1 MKKNNK
7 KLFII
12 IGIIAVLLLVAV
24 LFIVRS
30 NNNKKEISLSER
42 KWIEDNKKSMIDIY
56 VMNELP
62 IFTSSEND
70 IFLSFLD
77 YFEAET
83 GLSLNK
89 VSYSLNSTLPT
100 GDYIFKIINE
110 VDDLG
115 RNDLLFYEDSYVI
128 MSKTNKKIQD
138 LSNLSGYKIG
148 VITSNMTSV
157 TEYLTYGNN
166 LTFANYEDDVQLLN
180 AFDSE
185 EVDYIVVP
193 KNRYLKEMVTK
204 NYYIVNNLSSL
215 SNKYVLSLS
224 DNSNDSKLNS
234 IFVKL
239 YNKWYKNNFKKKFS
253 QNMNDFYF
261 KSKEID
267 DKAISTFKGKK
278 YIYGYVE
285 NIPYEI
291 SNNKGLNLE
300 FLKGFESFAGV
311 EFQLKKYNSVKD
323 LKEAYDAGDVDIIF
337 NYYGFDSSSSNET
350 ISVYNSSYVILTHI
364 NNNVT
369 VDSWASLADKEVYAL
384 KDTALT
390 TYVNNNT
397 KATVKTYSKIKNL
410 LKNKEPL
417 ILLDLNTYNYYKN
430 SRLRDY
436 YIVFEGTLDLNYNF
450 LVKRD
455 NTNNIFSE
463 AFQYYLSNINHTE
476 FKNKGMSNVLSNNV
490 LQSISLFYYAVAAG
504 ILVMFLAL
512 LRLRKEKK
520 VKISEEKSRYI
531 DPLTSLKNRNY
542 LNVNLDKWDNN
553 KVYPQ
558 AILVIDLNDL
568 KDINNELGY
577 QEGDVVI
584 KAAANI
590 LINNQLKN
598 TDIIRTDGNEF
609 MIYMVGYNE
618 EQVVLYMRKLYK
630 LMKDL
635 PHEKGATLGYSMI
648 LNDIKLIE
656 DAINDAV
663 LEIKKSKDG
672 KGKNK

>member
-12 IGIIAVLLLVAV
+12 IGIIAVVLIIAILL
-24 LFIVRS
+24 IMRI
-30 NNNKKEISLSER
+30 NKNSTELSLSEK
-42 KWIEDNKKSMIDIY
+42 KWIEDNKNSMVDIY
-56 VMNELP
+56 VMNDLP
-62 IFTSSEND
+62 LFSSSEND
-70 IFLSFLD
+70 IFLSFLS

-89 VSYSLNSTLPT
+89 VSYSLNSSVPT
-100 GDYIFKIINE
+100 GDYLFKIVNE
-110 VDDLG
+110 VDDIG
-115 RNDLLFYEDSYVI
+115 RNDLLFYEDNYVI
-128 MSKTNKKIQD
+128 LSKTNKKIQD
-138 LSNLSGYKIG
+138 LTELSNYKIG
-148 VITSNMTSV
+148 VLTSNLSSV
-157 TEYLTYGNN
+157 TEYLAYGNN
-166 LTFANYEDDVQLLN
+166 LTFTNYEDDVQLLN
-180 AFDSE
+180 AFSAD
-185 EVDYIVVP
+185 EVNYVVVP
-193 KNRYLKEMVTK
+193 KNRYLKEIVTN
-204 NYYIVNNLSSL
+204 NYYVVNNLSNL
-215 SNKYVLSLS
+215 SNKYVLSVS
-224 DNSNDSKLNS
+224 NDNSKLDS
-234 IFVKL
+234 IFTKL
-239 YNKWYKNNFKKKFS
+239 YTKWYNNNFKKLFS
-253 QNMNDFYF
+253 KNLNDYYF
-261 KSKEID
+261 KTKEID
-267 DKAISTFKGKK
+267 DRTISAFKGKK

-291 SNNKGLNLE
+291 SNSKGLNLE

-311 EFQLKKYNSVKD
+311 EFQLKKYNSVKA
-323 LKEAYDAGDVDIIF
+323 LEDAFEEGDVDIIF

-350 ISVYNSSYVILTHI
+350 INVYNSSYVILTHI
-364 NNNVT
+364 DNNVT
-369 VDSWASLADKEVYAL
+369 VDSWASLAGKEVYAL

-390 TYVNNNT
+390 TYINNNT
-397 KATVKTYSKIKNL
+397 KATVKTYAKIKNL

-417 ILLDLNTYNYYKN
+417 VLLDLNTYNYYKN
-430 SRLRDY
+430 SELRDY

-455 NTNNIFSE
+455 STNNTFSE

-476 FKNKGMSNVLSNNV
+476 FKNRGMSKIIGNNFFES
-490 LQSISLFYYAVAAG
+490 LSLFYYALFAG
-504 ILVMFLAL
+504 IVVILIAIF
-512 LRLRKEKK
+512 RFKKERK
-520 VKISEEKSRYI
+520 VKITEEKSRYI

-542 LNVNLDKWDNN
+542 LNVNIDKWDEN

-558 AILVIDLNDL
+558 AIIVIDLNDL

-577 QEGDVVI
+577 QEGDTVI
-584 KAAANI
+584 KSAANI

-598 TDIIRTDGNEF
+598 TDIMRTDGNEF

-618 EQVVLYMRKLYK
+618 DQVVLYMRKLYK

-663 LEIKKSKDG
+663 LDIKKNKEGKSK
-672 KGKNK
+672 K

>member
-12 IGIIAVLLLVAV
+12 IGVLAVLLVGGIILWINV
-24 LFIVRS
+24 
-30 NNNKKEISLSER
+30 NNNSKELSLSEK
-42 KWIEDNKKSMIDIY
+42 KWIEDNKNSMIDIY
-56 VMNELP
+56 VMNDLP
-62 IFTSSEND
+62 IFTESEND
-70 IFLSFLD
+70 IFLSFLN

-89 VSYSLNSTLPT
+89 VSYSLNSSLPT
-100 GDYIFKIINE
+100 GDYLFKIINE
-110 VDDLG
+110 VDDIG
-115 RNDLLFYEDSYVI
+115 RNDLLFYEDNYVVL
-128 MSKTNKKIQD
+128 SKTNKKIQD
-138 LSNLSGYKIG
+138 LSELDDYKIG
-148 VITSNMTSV
+148 ALTSNLTSII
-157 TEYLTYGNN
+157 EYLSYGNN
-166 LTFANYEDDVQLLN
+166 LTISNYDDDVQLLN
-180 AFDSE
+180 AFSAD
-185 EVDYIVVP
+185 EVNFIVVP
-193 KNRYLKEMVTK
+193 KNRYLKD
-204 NYYIVNNLSSL
+204 IVNNNYFVVSSLSNL
-215 SNKYVLSLS
+215 SNKYVLQV
-224 DNSNDSKLNS
+224 SNKGNKLDS
-234 IFVKL
+234 IFTKL
-239 YNKWYKNNFKKKFS
+239 YFKWYGNNFKKLFS
-253 QNMNDFYF
+253 KNLDEYYF
-261 KSKEID
+261 KIKNID
-267 DKAISTFKGKK
+267 DRTISAFKGKK

-285 NIPYEI
+285 NVPYEM
-291 SNNKGLNLE
+291 SNNFGLNLE

-311 EFQLKKYNSVKD
+311 EFQFKKYSSVKA
-323 LKEAYDAGDVDIIF
+323 LKNAFDEGKVDIIF

-350 ISVYNSSYVILTHI
+350 INVYNSSYVILTHI

-369 VDSWASLADKEVYAL
+369 VDSWVSLSGKEIYAL

-390 TYVNNNT
+390 AYINNNT
-397 KATVKTYSKIKNL
+397 KATVRTYSKIKNL

-430 SRLRDY
+430 TKLKDY
-436 YIVFEGTLDLNYNF
+436 YIVYEGNLDLSYNF
-450 LVKRD
+450 IVKRD
-455 NTNNIFSE
+455 ATNNVFSDV
-463 AFQYYLSNINHTE
+463 FQYYLLNINHTE
-476 FKNKGMSNVLSNNV
+476 FKNRGMSKIMTTNFFKTLP
-490 LQSISLFYYAVAAG
+490 LFYYAVAAFAVVIVFAG
-504 ILVMFLAL
+504 
-512 LRLRKEKK
+512 LRLKK
-520 VKISEEKSRYI
+520 DKKIRVTEEKSRYI

-542 LNVNLDKWDNN
+542 LSVNLDKWDDN

-558 AILVIDLNDL
+558 AIIVIDLNDL

-590 LINNQLKN
+590 LITNQLKN

-663 LEIKKSKDG
+663 LDIKKNKEGKSK
-672 KGKNK
+672 K

>member
-1 MKKNNK
+1 MKKKKNK

-12 IGIIAVLLLVAV
+12 IGIIAVLLIGGIIIWIKSSSSSTEL
-24 LFIVRS
+24 
-30 NNNKKEISLSER
+30 SLSEK

-56 VMNELP
+56 VMNDLP
-62 IFTSSEND
+62 IFTENEDD
-70 IFLSFLD
+70 IFLSFLN

-100 GDYIFKIINE
+100 GDYLFKIINE
-110 VDDLG
+110 VDDIG
-115 RNDLLFYEDSYVI
+115 RNDLLFYEDNYVI
-128 MSKTNKKIQD
+128 LGKINKKIQD
-138 LSNLSGYKIG
+138 LSELSGYKIG
-148 VITSNMTSV
+148 ILTSNLTSI
-157 TEYLTYGNN
+157 TEYLSFDNN
-166 LTFANYEDDVQLLN
+166 LTFTNYEDDVKLLN
-180 AFDSE
+180 AFTSD
-185 EVDYIVVP
+185 EVNYIVVP
-193 KNRYLKEMVTK
+193 KNRYLKE
-204 NYYIVNNLSSL
+204 IVNNNYYVVSNLSNL
-215 SNKYVLSLS
+215 SNKYVLQISN
-224 DNSNDSKLNS
+224 NSNKLDS
-234 IFVKL
+234 IFTKL
-239 YNKWYKNNFKKKFS
+239 YTKWYKNNFKKLFS
-253 QNMNDFYF
+253 KNLNDYYF
-261 KSKEID
+261 RIKEVDERSIT
-267 DKAISTFKGKK
+267 AFKGKK

-285 NIPYEI
+285 NVPYEI

-300 FLKGFESFAGV
+300 FLKGFEAFAGV
-311 EFQLKKYNSVKD
+311 EFQLKKYSSVKA
-323 LKEAYDAGDVDIIF
+323 LKNAFDEGKVDIIF
-337 NYYGFDSSSSNET
+337 NYYDFDSSSSNET
-350 ISVYNSSYVILTHI
+350 INVYNSSYVILTHI
-364 NNNVT
+364 DNNVT
-369 VDSWASLADKEVYAL
+369 VDSWVSLSGKEVYAL

-390 TYVNNNT
+390 TYINNNT

-417 ILLDLNTYNYYKN
+417 VLLDLNTYNYYKN
-430 SRLRDY
+430 TKLKDY
-436 YIVFEGTLDLNYNF
+436 YIVYEGNLDLNYNF

-455 NTNNIFSE
+455 ATNNTFSE

-476 FKNKGMSNVLSNNV
+476 FKNRGMSNIMKHNFFETLP
-490 LQSISLFYYAVAAG
+490 LFYYAVIAFIFVIILAA
-504 ILVMFLAL
+504 
-512 LRLRKEKK
+512 LRLKKERK
-520 VKISEEKSRYI
+520 VKVTEEKSRYI

-542 LNVNLDKWDNN
+542 LNVNMDKWDNN

-558 AILVIDLNDL
+558 AIMVIDLNDL

-609 MIYMVGYNE
+609 MIYMVGYTE
-618 EQVVLYMRKLYK
+618 DQVVLYMRKLYK

-663 LEIKKSKDG
+663 LDIKKNKEGKSK
-672 KGKNK
+672 K